1 MKHFIRAVKGVLL
14 LVLCMS
20 FALLTSA
27 GINKLFCV
35 LAAAVVTFI
44 FIRMVIKPAEIQN
57 DNRRLKTIFFA
68 RELLIVYAW
77 SIAIEL
83 PFLITM
89 AVIADIPFAGKIIYI
104 TVRFLSGAVIVIT
117 SVTRLILSSARLGI
131 VTRLVLFLMWWIP
144 IVNIFIIIKAC
155 GIAGKEYELETQRNE
170 LFEIRKESEI
180 CKTKYPILMV
190 HGVFFRDMKYLNYW
204 GRIPR
209 ELIRNGAEIYYGNQ
223 QSAAGVEDSARE
235 LAERIKQIVNETGCE
250 KVNIIA
256 HSKGGLDA
264 RYAVSLLGADKY
276 TASLTTICTPHRGC
290 AFADHLLKRSSYALK
305 YFVAQKYNDTLIKL
319 GDVKP
324 DFLAA
329 VADLTQESCRLLNS
343 TVPDKEGVLYQSV
356 GSRMWNSRSASFPL
370 NFTYKLAAKFSPLDN
385 DGLVDVESM
394 KWGES
399 FKFIDPKTDRG
410 ISHGDMIDLFRE
422 DIPQFDVREE
432 YVQIVS
438 GLKARGL

>member
-1 MKHFIRAVKGVLL
+1 MKYFIRAAKGVFI

-20 FALLTSA
+20 FAAVTSDSV
-27 GINKLFCV
+27 NKLWSV
-35 LAAAVVTFI
+35 MAAAVFTLM
-44 FIRMVIKPAEIQN
+44 FIRMVCKPAKIKN
-57 DNRRLKTIFFA
+57 DNVRLRTIYFA
-68 RELLIVYAW
+68 RELLIVYGW
-77 SIAIEL
+77 SIVL
-83 PFLITM
+83 GFPFML
-89 AVIADIPFAGKIIYI
+89 VSVGVLDIPFAGKLIYSVLRLL
-104 TVRFLSGAVIVIT
+104 TGAVIVIT
-117 SVTRLILSSARLGI
+117 SVIRLVLTSARLG
-131 VTRLVLFLMWWIP
+131 VVARVVLLLTWWIP
-144 IVNIFIIIKAC
+144 IVNIFVIAKAC
-155 GIAGKEYELETQRNE
+155 DTAGKEYELETQRNE
-170 LFEIRKESEI
+170 LFEMRKESEI

-190 HGVFFRDMKYLNYW
+190 HGVFFRDMKYINYW

-235 LAERIKQIVNETGCE
+235 LADRIKQIVDTTGCE

-264 RYAVSLLGADKY
+264 RYAVSMLGADKY

-305 YFVAQKYNDTLIKL
+305 YYIAQKYNDTLMRF
-319 GDVKP
+319 GDINP
-324 DFLAA
+324 DFLSA
-329 VADLTQESCRLLNS
+329 VSDLTEESCRLLN
-343 TVPDKEGVLYQSV
+343 TTAPDREGVLYQSV
-356 GSRMWNSRSASFPL
+356 GSRMWNSGSAGFPL
-370 NFTYKLAAKFSPLDN
+370 NITYKLVAKFSPLDN
-385 DGLVDVESM
+385 DGLVDVDSM
-394 KWGES
+394 RWGES
-399 FKFIDPKTDRG
+399 FKLIEPKTGRG